1 MALTKKDISELLDQK
16 LDEKLEPIK
25 KDIST
30 IKKDLQH
37 TQEVVEKEFKKMN
50 ERFDIVE
57 ERLDRLDN
65 QVAAVIEDYE
75 PRLKRL
81 EKKTDINQSN

>member
-1 MALTKKDISELLDQK
+1 MALTKKDISELLD
-16 LDEKLEPIK
+16 EKLEPIK
-25 KDIST
+25 EDISL
-30 IKKDLQH
+30 IQKDLRH

-50 ERFDIVE
+50 ERFNIVDE
-57 ERLDRLDN
+57 KIDRLDN

-81 EKKTDINQSN
+81 EKHAKLNTSN